1 MTYRAPINDML
12 LALNHGAGLQAAV
25 KAGHYGDFDSDI
37 TAAVLEEAGRFAT
50 DVLAPLNRIGDENG
64 IKLAN
69 DKVTT
74 APGWPDA
81 YQRWTAAG
89 WNAVSGSEAFGGQ
102 GLPLAINAACTEI
115 WSASNIAFGLCPLL
129 TLSAIEALDAHG
141 SEDLK
146 KIYLEKLVSGEWT
159 GTMQLTEPQAGS
171 DVGALRTRAERAAD
185 GSYRITGTK
194 IFITYGDHDMT
205 DNIVHFVLARL
216 PDAPA
221 GTKGI
226 SLFLIPK
233 FLVNADG
240 SLGARND
247 IYPSGV
253 EHKLGMHASP
263 TCTMTMGDKGGAIGY
278 LVGEENRGMLC
289 MFTMMNQARLG
300 VGLEGVGIAD
310 RAYQQA
316 LAFAQERRQG
326 RAIGKTGDGTDAI
339 IVHPDVKRML
349 MQMRALTA
357 AARTICY
364 ATAVAFD
371 VSVRATDAKVR
382 SDAAAR
388 GALLTP
394 IAKAFSTDIGNEVT
408 SLGVQIHGGM
418 GFIEETG
425 AAQHYRDA
433 RITAIYEGTN
443 GIQSID
449 LVTRKLRA
457 QGGAS
462 VWALLDELSDI
473 VKRVEA
479 SNDPAFGTTGAK
491 LRDALGSLERSS
503 RWLLERIASAPN
515 DALAGATPYLR
526 LFGSTLGGCK
536 LAEEALAARTLGR
549 GFGRSAALCHAGAL
563 LCREHF
569 GAGRLAGAHGDGQ
582 RQFGH
587 RRRRGFAGLTRC
599 GGLAANPRQL
609 AASVFTR
616 AASACRFGAAR
627 GLERTVEI
635 NHSECMFFARLRAD
649 SMLGQQRPSSNWRR
663 GAIAR

>member
-1 MTYRAPINDML
+1 MTYRAPINDIL

-25 KAGHYGDFDSDI
+25 EAGHYGDFDGDI
-37 TAAVLEEAGRFAT
+37 TAAVLEEAGKFAT
-50 DVLAPLNRIGDENG
+50 DVLAPLNRVGDQNG
-64 IKLAN
+64 IKLEN
-69 DKVTT
+69 GNVTT

-89 WNAVSGSEAFGGQ
+89 WNAVSGPEAFGGQ

-115 WSASNIAFGLCPLL
+115 WSASNVAFGLCPLL

-141 SEDLK
+141 SDELK
-146 KIYLEKLVSGEWT
+146 KIYLEKLVSGAWT

-185 GSYRITGTK
+185 GSYRIKGTK

-233 FLVNADG
+233 FLINADG

-263 TCTMTMGDKGGAIGY
+263 TCTMTMGDQGGAIGY
-278 LVGEENRGMLC
+278 LIGEENRGMLC
-289 MFTMMNQARLG
+289 MFTMMNQARLA

-316 LAFAQERRQG
+316 LAYAQERRQG
-326 RAIGKTGDGTDAI
+326 RAIGKKSDGSDAI
-339 IVHPDVKRML
+339 IVHPDVKRTL

-364 ATAVAFD
+364 ATAVALD
-371 VSVRATDAKVR
+371 VSVRAKDPKAR
-382 SDAAAR
+382 ADAAAR

-394 IAKAFSTDIGNEVT
+394 IAKAFSTDIGNEVAY
-408 SLGVQIHGGM
+408 LGVQIHGGM

-425 AAQHYRDA
+425 AAQYSRDA
-433 RITAIYEGTN
+433 RITSIYEGTN

-449 LVTRKLRA
+449 LVTRKLA
-457 QGGAS
+457 ANGGAS
-462 VWALLDELSDI
+462 VWALLGELTEI
-473 VKRVEA
+473 VIRVET

-491 LRDALGSLERSS
+491 LREALVSLDRAS
-503 RWLLERIASAPN
+503 RWLLERVASAPN
-515 DALAGATPYLR
+515 EALAGATPYLR
-526 LFGSTLGGCK
+526 LFGSTLGGCM
-536 LAEEALAARTLGR
+536 LAGEALAARND
-549 GFGRSAALCHAGAL
+549 
-563 LCREHF
+563 
-569 GAGRLAGAHGDGQ
+569 GDGE
-582 RQFGH
+582 RYVTLARF
-587 RRRRGFAGLTRC
+587 FAE
-599 GGLAANPRQL
+599 NI
-609 AASVFTR
+609 SVQAT
-616 AASACRFGAAR
+616 S
-627 GLERTVEI
+627 LERTVIDGAEAV
-635 NHSECMFFARLRAD
+635 NGAD
-649 SMLGQQRPSSNWRR
+649 AVLL
-663 GAIAR
+663 A

>member
-25 KAGHYGDFDSDI
+25 KAGHYGGFDGDI

-50 DVLAPLNRIGDENG
+50 DVLAPLNRIGDKNG
-64 IKLAN
+64 IRLEAGR
-69 DKVTT
+69 VTT

-81 YQRWTAAG
+81 YRRWTAAG
-89 WNAVSGSEAFGGQ
+89 WNAVSGPEAFGGQ

-141 SEDLK
+141 SDELK
-146 KIYLEKLVSGEWT
+146 SIYLEKLVSGEWT

-171 DVGALRTRAERAAD
+171 DVGALRTRAERAPD

-278 LVGEENRGMLC
+278 LIGEENRGMLC
-289 MFTMMNQARLG
+289 MFTMMNQARVS

-316 LAFAQERRQG
+316 LSFAQERKQG
-326 RAIGKTGDGTDAI
+326 RALGKSGDGMDAI
-339 IVHPDVKRML
+339 VVHPDVKRML

-364 ATAVAFD
+364 ATAVSLDIAAR
-371 VSVRATDAKVR
+371 STDAKAR
-382 SDAAAR
+382 ADAAAR

-449 LVTRKLRA
+449 LVTRKLA
-457 QGGAS
+457 ANGGAS
-462 VWALLDELSDI
+462 VWALLDELAGI
-473 VKRVEA
+473 VTRVEA
-479 SNDPAFGTTGAK
+479 SNDPAFGTTSAK
-491 LRDALGSLERSS
+491 LRDALGALERSS
-503 RWLLERIASAPN
+503 KWLLERMSSAPN

-526 LFGSTLGGCK
+526 LFGSTLGGCM
-536 LAEEALAARTLGR
+536 LAGEALAARDLGD
-549 GFGRSAALCHAGAL
+549 S
-563 LCREHF
+563 
-569 GAGRLAGAHGDGQ
+569 HGDPQ
-582 RQFGH
+582 RYVTLARF
-587 RRRRGFAGLTRC
+587 FAE
-599 GGLAANPRQL
+599 NI
-609 AASVFTR
+609 SVQ
-616 AASACRFGAAR
+616 AGS
-627 GLERTVEI
+627 LERTVI
-635 NHSECMFFARLRAD
+635 DSAD
-649 SMLGQQRPSSNWRR
+649 SVMSSD
-663 GAIAR
+663 AVLLA

>member
-12 LALNHGAGLQAAV
+12 LALNHGAGLKAAV
-25 KAGHYGDFDSDI
+25 EAGHYGDFDADI
-37 TAAVLEEAGRFAT
+37 TAAVLEEAGKFAA
-50 DVLAPLNRIGDENG
+50 DVLAPLNKVGDEHG
-64 IKLAN
+64 IKL
-69 DKVTT
+69 DSGKVTT

-81 YQRWTAAG
+81 YKRWTDGG
-89 WNAVSGSEAFGGQ
+89 WNAVSGPEAFGGQ

-115 WSASNIAFGLCPLL
+115 WSASNVAFGLCPLL

-141 SEDLK
+141 SDELK

-171 DVGALRTRAERAAD
+171 DVGALRTRAEKQAD
-185 GSYRITGTK
+185 GSYRIKGTK

-221 GTKGI
+221 GTRGI

-233 FLVNADG
+233 FMVNADG

-247 IYPSGV
+247 IFPSGV

-263 TCTMTMGDKGGAIGY
+263 TCTMTMGDHGGAIGY
-278 LVGEENRGMLC
+278 LIGEENRGMLC

-300 VGLEGVGIAD
+300 VGLEGVGVAD

-316 LAFAQERRQG
+316 LAYAQDRKQG
-326 RAIGKTGDGTDAI
+326 KAVGRNGDGSDAI

-349 MQMRALTA
+349 LQMRAMTA
-357 AARTICY
+357 AARSICY
-364 ATAVAFD
+364 ATAVALD
-371 VSVRATDAKVR
+371 VAMRAKDAKVR

-394 IAKAFSTDIGNEVT
+394 IAKAFSTDIGNEVAY
-408 SLGVQIHGGM
+408 LGVQVHGGM

-443 GIQSID
+443 GIQAID
-449 LVTRKLRA
+449 LVTRKLA
-457 QGGAS
+457 ANGGAS
-462 VWALLDELSDI
+462 VWALLAELDATI
-473 VKRVEA
+473 KQVET

-491 LRDALGSLERSS
+491 LRDGLSSLERASK
-503 RWLLERIASAPN
+503 WLLERVASKPN

-526 LFGSTLGGCK
+526 LFGGTLGGCM
-536 LAEEALAARTLGR
+536 LAGEALAAK
-549 GFGRSAALCHAGAL
+549 SS
-563 LCREHF
+563 
-569 GAGRLAGAHGDGQ
+569 GDGE
-582 RQFGH
+582 RYVTLARF
-587 RRRRGFAGLTRC
+587 FAENVTV
-599 GGLAANPRQL
+599 Q
-609 AASVFTR
+609 AASLEKTVTD
-616 AASACRFGAAR
+616 SADAVNGADAV
-627 GLERTVEI
+627 L
-635 NHSECMFFARLRAD
+635 
-649 SMLGQQRPSSNWRR
+649 LG
-663 GAIAR
+663 

>member
-25 KAGHYGDFDSDI
+25 KAGHYGDFDVDI
-37 TAAVLEEAGRFAT
+37 AAAVLEEAGKFAS
-50 DVLAPLNRIGDENG
+50 DVLAPLNRVGDKHG
-64 IKLAN
+64 IKL
-69 DKVTT
+69 DGGKVTT

-115 WSASNIAFGLCPLL
+115 WSASNAAFGLCPLL
-129 TLSAIEALDAHG
+129 TLGAIEALDAHG
-141 SEDLK
+141 SDELK
-146 KIYLEKLVSGEWT
+146 KIYLAKMVSGEWT

-171 DVGALRTRAERAAD
+171 DVGALRTRAERASD
-185 GSYRITGTK
+185 GSYRISGTK

-216 PDAPA
+216 PDAPP

-226 SLFLIPK
+226 SLFLVPK

-263 TCTMTMGDKGGAIGY
+263 TCTMTMGDHGGAIGY
-278 LVGEENRGMLC
+278 LIGEENRGMHC
-289 MFTMMNQARLG
+289 MFTMMNQARLS

-326 RAIGKTGDGTDAI
+326 RAVGKASDQAGNGADPI

-364 ATAVAFD
+364 ATAVALD
-371 VSVRATDAKVR
+371 VSVRATDTKTR
-382 SDAAAR
+382 SLAAAR

-394 IAKAFSTDIGNEVT
+394 VAKAFSTDIGNEVT
-408 SLGVQIHGGM
+408 SLGVQVHGGM

-443 GIQSID
+443 GIQAID
-449 LVTRKLRA
+449 LVTRKLA
-457 QGGAS
+457 ANGGAS
-462 VWALLDELSDI
+462 VWALLDELSGI
-473 VKRVEA
+473 VGQVES
-479 SNDPAFGTTGAK
+479 SNNPAFGTTGAK
-491 LRDALGSLERSS
+491 LRDALGSLDRTS
-503 RWLLERIASAPN
+503 RWLLERVTSAPS
-515 DALAGATPYLR
+515 DALAGAAPYLR
-526 LFGSTLGGCK
+526 LFGSTLGGCM
-536 LAEEALAARTLGR
+536 LAGEALAARDLG
-549 GFGRSAALCHAGAL
+549 
-563 LCREHF
+563 E
-569 GAGRLAGAHGDGQ
+569 GAGDSLRYVTLA
-582 RQFGH
+582 RF
-587 RRRRGFAGLTRC
+587 FAE
-599 GGLAANPRQL
+599 NISVQ
-609 AASVFTR
+609 AAS
-616 AASACRFGAAR
+616 
-627 GLERTVEI
+627 LERTVMDSAEAV
-635 NHSECMFFARLRAD
+635 NGAD
-649 SMLGQQRPSSNWRR
+649 AVLLG
-663 GAIAR
+663 

>member
-12 LALNHGAGLQAAV
+12 LALNHGAGLSAAV
-25 KAGHYGDFDSDI
+25 KAGHYGDFDQDI
-37 TAAVLEEAGRFAT
+37 AAAVLGEAGRFAS
-50 DVLAPLNRIGDENG
+50 DVLAPLNRVGDEHG
-64 IKLAN
+64 IKLDSGN
-69 DKVTT
+69 VTT

-81 YQRWTAAG
+81 YRRWTEAG
-89 WNAVSGSEAFGGQ
+89 WNAVSGPEAFGGQ
-102 GLPLAINAACTEI
+102 GLPLAINAVCTEI

-141 SEDLK
+141 SSELK
-146 KIYLEKLVSGEWT
+146 KIYLEKLVSGEWP

-171 DVGALRTRAERAAD
+171 DVGALRTRAERAGD
-185 GSYRITGTK
+185 GTYRIKGTK
-194 IFITYGDHDMT
+194 IFITYGDHDMS

-221 GTKGI
+221 GTRGI

-247 IYPSGV
+247 IYASGI
-253 EHKLGMHASP
+253 EHKLGMHAAP

-278 LVGEENRGMLC
+278 LIGEENRGMHC

-326 RAIGKTGDGTDAI
+326 RAVGKTSGDADPI

-364 ATAVAFD
+364 ATAVALD
-371 VSVRATDAKVR
+371 VAVRATDAKTR
-382 SDAAAR
+382 AAAAAR

-433 RITAIYEGTN
+433 RITPIYEGTN

-449 LVTRKLRA
+449 LVTRKLA
-457 QGGAS
+457 ANGGES
-462 VWALLDELSDI
+462 VWALLEELTGI
-473 VKRVEA
+473 VKEVEA

-491 LRDALGSLERSS
+491 LRDALASLERTS
-503 RWLLERIASAPN
+503 RWLLERVTSAPN
-515 DALAGATPYLR
+515 EALAGATPYLR
-526 LFGSTLGGCK
+526 LFGSALGGCM
-536 LAEEALAARTLGR
+536 LASEALAARSLGEADPQRYVTLAR
-549 GFGRSAALCHAGAL
+549 F
-563 LCREHF
+563 
-569 GAGRLAGAHGDGQ
+569 
-582 RQFGH
+582 
-587 RRRRGFAGLTRC
+587 FAE
-599 GGLAANPRQL
+599 NV
-609 AASVFTR
+609 SVQ
-616 AASACRFGAAR
+616 AVA
-627 GLERTVEI
+627 LERTVIDSAEAV
-635 NHSECMFFARLRAD
+635 NGAD
-649 SMLGQQRPSSNWRR
+649 AVLL
-663 GAIAR
+663 A

>member
-1 MTYRAPINDML
+1 MTYTAPISDIL
-12 LALNHGAGLQAAV
+12 LSLNHGAGLKAAV
-25 KAGHYGDFDSDI
+25 EAGHYGDFDGDI
-37 TAAVLEEAGRFAT
+37 TAAVLEEAGKFAS
-50 DVLAPLNRIGDENG
+50 DVLAPLNRVGDEHG
-64 IKLAN
+64 IKLDN
-69 DKVTT
+69 GVVTT

-89 WNAVSGSEAFGGQ
+89 WNAVSGPEAFGGQ
-102 GLPLAINAACTEI
+102 GLPMAINAACTEI
-115 WSASNIAFGLCPLL
+115 WSASNVAFGLCPLL

-141 SEDLK
+141 SDELK
-146 KIYLEKLVSGEWT
+146 NIYLAKLISGEWT

-171 DVGALRTRAERAAD
+171 DVGALRTRAERADD
-185 GSYRITGTK
+185 GSYRIKGSK

-263 TCTMTMGDKGGAIGY
+263 TCTMTMGDAGGAIGY
-278 LVGEENRGMLC
+278 LIGEENKGMAC

-316 LAFAQERRQG
+316 LAYAQERRQG
-326 RAIGKTGDGTDAI
+326 RAVGSKSEGSDPI
-339 IVHPDVKRML
+339 IAHPDVKRML
-349 MQMRALTA
+349 MQMRAMTA
-357 AARTICY
+357 AARAICY
-364 ATAVAFD
+364 ATAVALD
-371 VSVRATDAKVR
+371 ISTRAKDPKVR

-394 IAKAFSTDIGNEVT
+394 IAKAFSTDIGNEVAY
-408 SLGVQIHGGM
+408 LGVQVHGGM

-433 RITAIYEGTN
+433 RITTIYEGTN

-449 LVTRKLRA
+449 LVTRKLA
-457 QGGAS
+457 ANGGAS
-462 VWALLDELSDI
+462 VWSLLEELSAI
-473 VKRVEA
+473 VKHVET

-491 LRDALGSLERSS
+491 LREALGSLERAS
-503 RWLLERIASAPN
+503 RWLLERVTSQPN

-526 LFGSTLGGCK
+526 LFGSTLDGCM
-536 LAEEALAARTLGR
+536 LANEALAARK
-549 GFGRSAALCHAGAL
+549 A
-563 LCREHF
+563 
-569 GAGRLAGAHGDGQ
+569 GDGE
-582 RQFGH
+582 RYV
-587 RRRRGFAGLTRC
+587 T
-599 GGLAANPRQL
+599 LAR
-609 AASVFTR
+609 
-616 AASACRFGAAR
+616 
-627 GLERTVEI
+627 
-635 NHSECMFFARLRAD
+635 FFAENITVQASSLEKTVTDSAEAVNGAD
-649 SMLGQQRPSSNWRR
+649 AVLLG
-663 GAIAR
+663 